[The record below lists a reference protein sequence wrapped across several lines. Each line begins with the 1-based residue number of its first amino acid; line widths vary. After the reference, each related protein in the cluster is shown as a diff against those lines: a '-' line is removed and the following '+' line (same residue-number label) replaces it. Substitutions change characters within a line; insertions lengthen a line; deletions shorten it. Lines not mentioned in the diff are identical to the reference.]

1 MDARTEDGTGSR
13 GITVHLVDG
22 TYELFR
28 AYYAMPTMRAPD
40 GREVGATR
48 GLLRGLSAWLRD
60 AQVTHVAAAFDH
72 VVESFRNDLFEGYKT
87 GEGID
92 PDLLAQFPLAER
104 ATRALGIVTW
114 PMVELEADDALATA
128 AAQLVDHPEVQ
139 RVVLVS
145 PDKDLFQ
152 CVVGDRVVV
161 SDRFRD
167 LILDEGGVQAKLGV
181 APASVP
187 DYLALVGDAAD
198 GLPGVPRWGAKS
210 TATVLARYGHLEAI
224 PPDPTQW
231 DVKVRGARALVE
243 SLEAHREEAQLYRR
257 LAILRTDAVIDAS
270 PTALRWPGPD
280 TPALA
285 DLHTDL
291 GMRPPT

>member
-1 MDARTEDGTGSR
+1 
-13 GITVHLVDG
+13 
-22 TYELFR
+22 
-28 AYYAMPTMRAPD
+28 
-40 GREVGATR
+40 
-48 GLLRGLSAWLRD
+48 
-60 AQVTHVAAAFDH
+60 
-72 VVESFRNDLFEGYKT
+72 VVESFRNNLFEGYKT

-224 PPDPTQW
+224 PADPSQW
-231 DVKVRGARALVE
+231 DVKVRGARALAE
-243 SLEAHREEAQLYRR
+243 SLAEHREQAQLYKR
-257 LAILRTDAVIDAS
+257 LATLRTDAPIDAS
-270 PTALRWPGPD
+270 PAALRWPGPD
-280 TPALA
+280 TPALTA
-285 DLHTDL
+285 LHTDL